1 MNINYIMITGRVGR
15 VYNIIN
21 AKNGSGA
28 AVNFSIGV
36 SSGKK
41 NAQGNSITQWYT
53 VKKWYQDPNMTNR
66 LNDCLKP
73 GLLVAVRGTLEFD
86 PQTGGP
92 AVFQKKDGTYA
103 AIFAVN
109 AIDID
114 FAQRATPQQ
123 QNPQNDYAAQP
134 SRQNQQNSNR
144 QKQMPAQSAMTQRT
158 PNMYEVD
165 DDRFNC
171 SDDLFI

>member
-28 AVNFSIGV
+28 AVNFTIGV

-41 NAQGNSITQWYT
+41 NAQGNFITQWYT

-66 LNDCLKP
+66 LNGFLKP

-109 AIDID
+109 ATDID
-114 FAQRATPQQ
+114 FAQRAAPQQ
-123 QNPQNDYAAQP
+123 QNPQNARPAQQVQ
-134 SRQNQQNSNR
+134 QNQQNSN
-144 QKQMPAQSAMTQRT
+144 QNQPPAQKENTQRT